1 MTFSAVEICV
11 IGTGYVGLVTG
22 ACLAEMGNTVIC
34 CDREA
39 SRIASLQKGE
49 IPFFEPGLEEVVE
62 ANVAEGRL
70 FFSTDVPGAVRSS
83 LICFIAVGTPTG
95 GDGSADLSAVF
106 SVAEQI
112 ARGMDGYRIIATKST
127 VPVGTAARLGDL
139 VRSVTEHPFS
149 IVANPEFLKQ
159 GDAVNDFL
167 KPDRVVVGT
176 SDQRARDEMREL
188 YSPFMRT
195 GNRIVEMDVA
205 SAEMTKYAANAFL
218 AVKIS
223 FINEMSQLCEGVG
236 ADIDLVRAGIS
247 PDPRIGSHFLFP
259 GVGFGGSCLPKDV
272 RALLQTARG
281 ADCAMP
287 VVAGALS
294 VNQDQLEFFWGK
306 IRGHLG
312 HDLRGKTVALWG
324 LSFKPR
330 TDDMR
335 DAPSLGIVERLFEA
349 GARIRGFDPKA
360 MSRARELLGDKI
372 EGGPDAYAVCEGA
385 DALVI
390 LTEWNEFRRP
400 NFERLKSLLKAPLI
414 FDGRNLYETAKM
426 EQRGFTYFSV
436 GRATVTPEL
445 GSSDPREAT
454 RAEV

>member
-1 MTFSAVEICV
+1 MEICI

-22 ACLAEMGNTVIC
+22 ACLAEMGNSVIC
-34 CDREA
+34 CDRDEA
-39 SRIASLQKGE
+39 RIGGLKEGE

-62 ANVAEGRL
+62 SNVAEGRL
-70 FFSTDVPGAVRSS
+70 SFSTDVREAVRRSI
-83 LICFIAVGTPTG
+83 ICFIAVGTPTG
-95 GDGSADLSAVF
+95 GEGAADLSAVF
-106 SVAEQI
+106 AVAEEI

-127 VPVGTAARLGDL
+127 VPVGTGARLAEL
-139 VRSVTEHPFS
+139 VKGITRHPFS

-223 FINEMSQLCEGVG
+223 FINEMSRLCEGVG
-236 ADIDLVRAGIS
+236 ADIDLVRAGIAR
-247 PDPRIGSHFLFP
+247 DPRIGGHFLFP

-281 ADCAMP
+281 AECEMP
-287 VVAGALS
+287 VVQGALE
-294 VNQDQLEFFWGK
+294 VNARQLEFFWSK
-306 IRGHLG
+306 IAAHFEGQ
-312 HDLRGKTVALWG
+312 LRGRTVGLWG

-335 DAPSLGIVERLFEA
+335 EAPSLGIAERLISS
-349 GARIRGFDPKA
+349 GARVRGFDPKA
-360 MSRARELLGDKI
+360 MANAKRLLG
-372 EGGPDAYAVCEGA
+372 EGLETCNDAYEVCDGA

-400 NFERLKSLLKAPLI
+400 NFERLKSLLREAVI
-414 FDGRNLYETAKM
+414 FDGRNLYERAM
-426 EQRGFTYFSV
+426 MAHRGFTYHSV
-436 GRATVTPEL
+436 GRAPVAPV
-445 GSSDPREAT
+445 PA
-454 RAEV
+454 